1 MTLSLEEQLFHL
13 LGAGDR
19 GTIATAES
27 CTGGNVAARIT
38 SVAGSSAYMLGGIVA
53 YANSAKEHLLG
64 VDRTILEKHGA
75 VSEACAIAMAE
86 GARKAFG
93 ATWAVSTT
101 GIAGPAGATA
111 TKPVGLVYVAVA
123 GPELTGCVQL
133 LLAGDR
139 ADVTEAATQRALTEL
154 RNQLI

>member
-101 GIAGPAGATA
+101 GIAGPGGATV

-123 GPELTGCVQL
+123 GPAGARCTRFTFS
-133 LLAGDR
+133 GDR
-139 ADVTEAATQRALTEL
+139 MQVTQAATAEALAVLSINLT
-154 RNQLI
+154 

>member
-1 MTLSLEEQLFHL
+1 MTLSLEQQLFHL

-93 ATWAVSTT
+93 STWAVSTT

-123 GPELTGCVQL
+123 GPAGARCTRFTFS
-133 LLAGDR
+133 GDR
-139 ADVTEAATQRALTEL
+139 MQVTQAATAEALAMLTDHL
-154 RNQLI
+154 T

>member
-1 MTLSLEEQLFHL
+1 MTLLLEQQLFQL

-64 VDRTILEKHGA
+64 VDRAILEQHGA

-101 GIAGPAGATA
+101 GIAGPGGATA

-139 ADVTEAATQRALTEL
+139 ADVTEAATQRALTAL
-154 RNQLI
+154 RNQLS